1 MSLIL
6 FAFVVRVRDGLP
18 LSASTDFEHSKELQ
32 ERKHQLRTISKTLAR
47 FPDKGTVKGQQLNIH
62 FVSSEGVSYMTVC
75 HCSLPIAKAFCF
87 LEDLRWEFTA
97 CSNSAAIALADRP
110 YLFLEFDGT
119 IQKLKQQYNK
129 SGGPA
134 LEVTLIEVQNE
145 LLIHP
150 PQVIQLEE
158 VELANGI
165 ENGHVD
171 QSSGSGKRQHVFD
184 TIDRPELRLY
194 MCDLLC
200 FIQTVQ
206 NIRLE
211 PVTAAGI
218 LSLVLNIMC
227 ASLNIIRG
235 VHLIEYSFQDDY
247 EGIWNVVAFF
257 GAFVCC
263 VCQCHLY
270 LFHSALKKHKA
281 SALWTAVVLCNLYL
295 VGLRNPLQLM
305 FHVSVASLSAFLT
318 FTRKLQ
324 DRSSDC
330 GV

>member
-1 MSLIL
+1 MSVIL
-6 FAFVVRVRDGLP
+6 LAFVVRVRDGLP

-47 FPDKGTVKGQQLNIH
+47 FPDRGTVKGQQLNIY

-75 HCSLPIAKAFCF
+75 HCSLPAAKAFCF

-97 CSNSAAIALADRP
+97 CFDSAAIALADRP

-119 IQKLKQQYNK
+119 IQKLKQQYNQ

-134 LEVTLIEVQNE
+134 LDVTLIEVQNE

-150 PQVIQLEE
+150 PQLIHLEQI
-158 VELANGI
+158 ELANGI
-165 ENGHVD
+165 GNGHGD
-171 QSSGSGKRQHVFD
+171 QSSGPGRVSNVVSVTPSMHKL
-184 TIDRPELRLY
+184 I
-194 MCDLLC
+194 LLIC
-200 FIQTVQ
+200 PLCSFVQTVQ
-206 NIRLE
+206 GVRLE
-211 PVTAAGI
+211 PVTPPGI

-227 ASLNIIRG
+227 ASLNLIRG
-235 VHLIEYSFQDDY
+235 VHLIEYTF
-247 EGIWNVVAFF
+247 
-257 GAFVCC
+257 
-263 VCQCHLY
+263 QCHLY

-281 SALWTAVVLCNLYL
+281 LALWTAVLLCNLYL
-295 VGLRNPLQLM
+295 FGLRNLWQLM
-305 FHVSVASLSAFLT
+305 FHGSVASLSAVLT
-318 FTRKLQ
+318 LTRKLQ